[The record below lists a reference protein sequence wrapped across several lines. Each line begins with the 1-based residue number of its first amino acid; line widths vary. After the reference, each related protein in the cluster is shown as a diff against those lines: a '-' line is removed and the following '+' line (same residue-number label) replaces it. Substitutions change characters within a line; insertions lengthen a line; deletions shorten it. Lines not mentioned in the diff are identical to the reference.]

1 MEQSKTT
8 KSERHPGGRPL
19 KYKSV
24 AEMQKAIDR
33 YFDTCD
39 KEGRPYT
46 VTGLAMELDLDRRS
60 LVNYSERDEFFP
72 TIKKAKARVEQY
84 IEEHMYSANVTGLIF
99 NLKNNFGWVDRQE
112 IEQHNTFDFGSAT
125 LTDED

>member
-1 MEQSKTT
+1 MSKTT
-8 KSERHPGGRPL
+8 TSEKNPVGRPL
-19 KYKSV
+19 KYKSA
-24 AEMQKAIDR
+24 AEMQKVIDR

-46 VTGLAMELDLDRRS
+46 VTGLAMELDLDRKA
-60 LVNYSERDEFFP
+60 LINYAEKDEFSN
-72 TIKKAKARVEQY
+72 TIKKAKRRVERY

>member
-1 MEQSKTT
+1 MSKTT
-8 KSERHPGGRPL
+8 TSEKNPVGRPL

-24 AEMQKAIDR
+24 AEMQKVIDR

-46 VTGLAMELDLDRRS
+46 VTGLAMELGLDRRS

-72 TIKKAKARVEQY
+72 TIKKAKARVERY